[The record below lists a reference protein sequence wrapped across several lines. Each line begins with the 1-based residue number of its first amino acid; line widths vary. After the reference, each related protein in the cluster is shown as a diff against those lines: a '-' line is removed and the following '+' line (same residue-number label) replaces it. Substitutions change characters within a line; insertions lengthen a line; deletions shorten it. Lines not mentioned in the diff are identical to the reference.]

1 MIGGADKKLI
11 LDSKVKVRLEK
22 RKRTDPQINYLQNL
36 LSYIHCHK
44 PCLNDLQ
51 TLKLKWSYL
60 IANPLALLCLNKGL
74 YLTVIYFFV
83 DLGVNLGVKLKGG
96 CLKCCLK

>member
-44 PCLNDLQ
+44 YA
-51 TLKLKWSYL
+51 TMSK
-60 IANPLALLCLNKGL
+60 
-74 YLTVIYFFV
+74 
-83 DLGVNLGVKLKGG
+83 
-96 CLKCCLK
+96 